1 MISLIVPSRN
11 RAHTLRIVGESLY
24 RQNKVT
30 EIIFVLDAST
40 DDSEAVIDGLARSF
54 PAIRTVVLRNE
65 SRKGAPY
72 NRIKGYRAA
81 TNDFIAF
88 TDDDT
93 YLEPGYFETCL
104 NKMLATDAAFVSG
117 RLVTKLPNQTFDQ
130 AIAAFGNGTLDGPL
144 LMPVTCELRHNAR
157 FTGDVRMPFTLPIGI
172 TRRALLER
180 FSYDPFYCRGNGY
193 REETDFQMNAFVNGY
208 EMLVTNE
215 VHCVELSRWE
225 NRSGGQRTS
234 RFAQLYWSIYYTNY
248 FFGKY
253 YERYA
258 ERLGLRIGRR
268 LALLTFALHQFYALF
283 IRPVRRLPHL
293 IPRLIPKTA
302 AAPAPQ
308 APAN

>member
-1 MISLIVPSRN
+1 MISLVVPSRN
-11 RAHTLRIVGESLY
+11 RAHTIRIVGESLY
-24 RQNKVT
+24 RQSKVT

-40 DDSEAVIDGLARSF
+40 DDSETVIEGFARSF

-65 SRKGAPY
+65 TRKGAPY

-104 NKMLATDAAFVSG
+104 TKLLATGAAFVSG

-130 AIAAFGNGTLDGPL
+130 AIAAFGNGTLDAPL
-144 LMPVTCELRHNAR
+144 LKPVTCELRHNAR
-157 FTGDVRMPFTLPIGI
+157 FTGDVRIPFTIPIGV
-172 TRRALLER
+172 TRKDLLDR

-208 EMLVTNE
+208 EMLVTND

-225 NRSGGQRTS
+225 NRSGGQRMS

-253 YERYA
+253 YDRYA
-258 ERLGLRIGRR
+258 KRLGLRSGRR
-268 LALLTFALHQFYALF
+268 LALAMFTIHQFYALF

-293 IPRLIPKTA
+293 IPRLAPKTA
-302 AAPAPQ
+302 AAPQ
-308 APAN
+308 APAS

>member
-1 MISLIVPSRN
+1 MISLVVPSRN

-24 RQNKVT
+24 SQSKVT

-40 DDSEAVIDGLARSF
+40 DDSESVIEGLARSF
-54 PAIRTVVLRNE
+54 PAIRTVVLHNE
-65 SRKGAPY
+65 TRKGAPY

-88 TDDDT
+88 SDDDT

-104 NKMLATDAAFVSG
+104 NKLLATGAAFVSG

-130 AIAAFGNGTLDGPL
+130 AIAAFGSGTLDGPL
-144 LMPVTCELRHNAR
+144 LMPVSCELRHNAR
-157 FTGDVRMPFTLPIGI
+157 FTGDVRIPFTVPIGV
-172 TRRALLER
+172 TRRELLER

-208 EMLVTNE
+208 EMLVTND

-225 NRSGGQRTS
+225 NRSGGQRIS

-268 LALLTFALHQFYALF
+268 LALLTFAIRQFYALF
-283 IRPVRRLPHL
+283 IRPARRLSHV
-293 IPRLIPKTA
+293 IPRLAPKTA
-302 AAPAPQ
+302 AAPQ
-308 APAN
+308 APAS